1 MTYNGADYG
10 TNSVRPVPEW
20 ALPPAPIKDSEIFA
34 EYSADV
40 VIVGAGHAGTC
51 AARAAAEA
59 GASVIVIE
67 QQSDEQQWVLG
78 IGLGVLNSKLG
89 LERGLPYYEPSEL
102 IREWQLRHLNKTNP
116 NLVRQYAQHSGE
128 TFDWLLAPM
137 DKTFIDAIRIPFYP
151 PPKYFGD
158 GTYGGN
164 RSFLGAFAIAGEKC
178 NLKMLMKA
186 SQKIAKDRGA
196 RFFFGVSG
204 EQLVKGNG
212 RVTGIIGKDLQQR
225 YLKFNAKKGVLLSAG
240 DFSRN
245 ETMLRD
251 LYDDLD
257 SLTEGKGRLG
267 GGMGWDGKG
276 IRMGLWAGGRL
287 DPGPRATDGGGMGL
301 PEGMSGPMGATA
313 MLRLN
318 EDGKRFTDESFTAV
332 VGTGS
337 RMARQPAGKI
347 SVVWDSNWREELE
360 YQMAEH
366 GNLNINTD
374 VEALKVLLDN
384 VAAAGAKGY
393 PYAAMRPGRSPAY
406 VYAADNF
413 ADLAVR
419 LGYTGKSA
427 QNFVKSIERYNELAR
442 RGKDEDFAKDSRF
455 LRPLEKAPYFGFA
468 ALKNPGSMTV
478 TLSGLRI
485 DENQQVLGEGFKPI
499 PGLFA
504 SGNCSGGRFAMDY
517 TTPLPGCSIGMAQT
531 LGRIAGKYIAN
542 L

>member
-1 MTYNGADYG
+1 MKNNGADYG

-20 ALPPAPIKDSEIFA
+20 ALPPEPIKDSEIFA
-34 EYSADV
+34 TYSADV

-59 GASVIVIE
+59 GASVIVVE
-67 QQSDEQQWVLG
+67 QQRDEQQWIFG
-78 IGLGVLNSKLG
+78 IGLGVLNSKFG
-89 LERGLPYYEPSEL
+89 LDRGLPYYEPSDL
-102 IREWQLRHLNKTNP
+102 LCEWQLRHLNKTNP
-116 NLVRQYAQHSGE
+116 NLIRQYAQHSGE
-128 TFDWLLAPM
+128 TLDWLLQPM
-137 DKTFIDAIRIPFYP
+137 EREFIDAIKIPFCP

-164 RSFLGAFAIAGEKC
+164 RSFLGAYSIFSEKC

-186 SQKIAKDRGA
+186 SQKIAKDLGA
-196 RFFFGVSG
+196 RFFFEISG
-204 EQLVKGNG
+204 EQLITEKS
-212 RVTGIIGKDLQQR
+212 RVTGVIGKDRQDR
-225 YLKFNAKKGVLLSAG
+225 YLKFSAQKGVLLSAG

-245 ETMLRD
+245 EAMLRD

-257 SLTEGKGRLG
+257 CLTEGKGHI

-287 DPGPRATDGGGMGL
+287 DPGPRATDGGGIGAD
-301 PEGMSGPMGATA
+301 SGPMGATA

-332 VGTGS
+332 VGMGS
-337 RMARQPAGKI
+337 RMSRQPAGKI
-347 SVVWDSNWREELE
+347 TVVWDSNWREELE

-366 GNLNINTD
+366 GNLNVNWD
-374 VEALKVLLDN
+374 VPAVETLLEK
-384 VAAAGAKGY
+384 VAAAGAKGF
-393 PYAAMRPGRSPAY
+393 PYVDMRPGRSPVN

-413 ADLAVR
+413 VDLAER
-419 LGYTGKSA
+419 MGYTGKAA
-427 QNFVKSIERYNELAR
+427 QKFVKSIERYNELAR
-442 RGKDEDFAKDSRF
+442 KGKDEDFAKDPRF
-455 LRPLEKAPYFGFA
+455 LHPLAKPPYFGFA
-468 ALKNPGSMTV
+468 VPKQPGGMTV

-517 TTPLPGCSIGMAQT
+517 TTPIAGCSIGIAQT
-531 LGRIAGKYIAN
+531 LGRILGKYIAE